1 MSIEALIA
9 AIVAMTFH
17 LSPDQARIHVEA
29 AEAAATEDVPVELL
43 LGMAYVESRFD
54 PRALSRVE
62 CTTKNDPSTCARKT
76 GIWASSTR
84 PPKAK
89 PSWYCGPMQTGGYV
103 SWAECQRMREDVPY
117 AYQVGAEHLTAWLND
132 KRCRV
137 LRSSGDRL
145 RCALAGYNGGNVAV
159 AAYDKSRYV
168 NWVFAARD
176 RVVKF
181 AVKPRAAAKPS
192 S

>member
-17 LSPDQARIHVEA
+17 LSPEQARIHVEA
-29 AEAAATEDVPVELL
+29 AKAAATEEVPVELL
-43 LGMAYVESRFD
+43 LGIAYVESRFD

-62 CTTKNDPSTCARKT
+62 CETKNDPSTCARKT
-76 GIWASSTR
+76 GIWTPSTR

-103 SWAECQRMREDVPY
+103 PWAECQHMREDVTY

-132 KRCRV
+132 RRCHA
-137 LRSSGDRL
+137 LRSSDARL
-145 RCALAGYNGGNVAV
+145 RCALAGYNGGNTAV

-168 NWVFAARD
+168 DWVLATRD

-181 AVKPRAAAKPS
+181 AAKSRAAAKPS